1 MNKKAMIEKK
11 VYKKVTIIMILL
23 LVMAAV
29 LPVFR
34 MTAVQ
39 AVEKTGNL
47 VQLQIRGKRI
57 TKKTYRM

>member
-1 MNKKAMIEKK
+1 MIEKK

-29 LPVFR
+29 LPVFH

-47 VQLQIRGKRI
+47 VQLQIGGKRI
-57 TKKTYRM
+57 TNA

>member
-1 MNKKAMIEKK
+1 MNKNAMIEKK

-29 LPVFR
+29 LPVFH

-47 VQLQIRGKRI
+47 VQLQIGGKRI
-57 TKKTYRM
+57 TNA